1 MTASFLRLGAFV
13 LGLLGL
19 RAAEVLE
26 PHHPPTAPLARRW
39 ATNLGLGL
47 VNGLIVSALCATC
60 FLLAAQGRLPA
71 AVAPLP
77 RLVSSPW
84 IQAVV
89 AVALLDLLTYA
100 LHRAFHRAPLLW
112 RFHAVHHTDLDLDV
126 SSASRFHTGEVLVS
140 SILKVGVVL
149 VVGISPLGLVVF
161 ESVMLACA
169 QFQHANIR
177 LPDRLEAGLWRTLV
191 PPAMHRIHHTP
202 THEDTNSNYGTIF
215 TVWDWL
221 LGTLR
226 RHPPDPTASF
236 GVESLRDP
244 QALGITRLLV
254 LPFTLPRDSVRD
266 GPRTFTES

>member
-126 SSASRFHTGEVLVS
+126 SSASRFHTGEVLFASAAKLGFVT
-140 SILKVGVVL
+140 LL
-149 VVGISPLGLVVF
+149 GIPPAGLLAF
-161 ESVMLACA
+161 EVVMLACA
-169 QFQHANIR
+169 QFQHANVRI
-177 LPDRLEAGLWRTLV
+177 PAGVESVLWRTLV
-191 PPAMHRIHHTP
+191 PPAMHRIHHAP
-202 THEDTNSNYGTIF
+202 NRSDTDSNYGTIL
-215 TVWDWL
+215 TLWDRL
-221 LGTLR
+221 FGTFNR
-226 RHPPDPTASF
+226 RAADEPPAF
-236 GVESLRDP
+236 GIPGMRDP
-244 QALGITRLLV
+244 ERLGLGPLAL
-254 LPFTLPRDSVRD
+254 LPFRRATGS
-266 GPRTFTES
+266 